1 MRADLHEQ
9 NRRSWNHATIAHNSH
24 KRDQAAFLR
33 GGGSTL
39 FDEEIALLG
48 DVSGKRLVHLQCNA
62 GPDSLSLAARGAEV
76 TGVDISDEG
85 IAFAQK
91 LSTDSGIAARFERA
105 DVYDWLAAAERDSR
119 TFDIV
124 FASYGALCWL
134 SDLRAWARGIAAILA
149 PGGRLV
155 TIEFHPQLG
164 LLDYRDG
171 AYVWLRP
178 VDGASRWAE
187 GVGDYVALSGDALA
201 PSGYQPGVEGFA
213 NPEACHEFHWSVA
226 DKLDAVASAGLV
238 IETVREYP
246 YANGWRGFP
255 TMLEI
260 APRKFRLA
268 DDAPTI
274 PMMLGFSATSPETG
288 RRA

>member
-1 MRADLHEQ
+1 MSRHAPQ
-9 NRRSWNHATIAHNSH
+9 IPYSPTGRSRIE
-24 KRDQAAFLR
+24 K
-33 GGGSTL
+33 
-39 FDEEIALLG
+39 
-48 DVSGKRLVHLQCNA
+48 
-62 GPDSLSLAARGAEV
+62 LAA
-76 TGVDISDEG
+76 GVR
-85 IAFAQK
+85 
-91 LSTDSGIAARFERA
+91 ARRR
-105 DVYDWLAAAERDSR
+105 RDR
-119 TFDIV
+119 WIV
-124 FASYGALCWL
+124 EAGKQ
-134 SDLRAWARGIAAILA
+134 
-149 PGGRLV
+149 
-155 TIEFHPQLG
+155 T
-164 LLDYRDG
+164 
-171 AYVWLRP
+171 
-178 VDGASRWAE
+178 AE

-238 IETVREYP
+238 IETVREFP

-274 PMMLGFSATSPETG
+274 PMMLGFSATSPETR